1 VQQAAGGDAIY
12 GSRGYRR
19 TVARPLRI
27 EVPDGIYHLTARGS
41 ERAAI
46 FRDDT
51 DRRVFLELVADLRER
66 YFWRVLVY
74 CLMGNHYHL
83 LAQTPAPNLA
93 QGMRQ
98 LNGVYA
104 QAFNRRH
111 DRAGHLLEGRYSSRL
126 VQADE
131 HLLAATRYIVRNPVR
146 AGFCREAGEWHWS
159 SHRATLGL
167 APPRFLDVAALLSY
181 YAPTQGIARK
191 RYRAH
196 VEEADSEP
204 SAHPLVDGDEAFVVD
219 ALEHLEPTPGIPRR
233 YLRLPVP
240 ALSELL
246 AASDDDVAIARASG
260 HGYSTRQIGGYLGI
274 DASTVSRRLKRH
286 RTHTRT
292 ATNGT

>member
-1 VQQAAGGDAIY
+1 
-12 GSRGYRR
+12 
-19 TVARPLRI
+19 VARPLRL

-41 ERAAI
+41 ERGAI

-51 DRRVFLELVADLRER
+51 DRRVFLELVDDLRER
-66 YFWRVLVY
+66 YFWRVLAY

-83 LAQTPAPNLA
+83 LAQTPTPNLA

-111 DRAGHLLEGRYSSRL
+111 DRAGHLLEGRYDSRL

-131 HLLAATRYIVRNPVR
+131 HLLAAMRYIVRNPVR
-146 AGFCREAGEWHWS
+146 AGFCREASEWRWS

-167 APPRFLDVAALLSY
+167 DPPRFLDVTALLSY
-181 YAPTQGIARK
+181 YGPEQELARA

-196 VEEADSEP
+196 VEEADGEP
-204 SAHPLVDGDEAFVVD
+204 SMHPVVDGDKAFVAD
-219 ALEHLEPTPGIPRR
+219 ALEHLEPMPGIPRR

-240 ALSELL
+240 ALSEFL
-246 AASDDDVAIARASG
+246 AESDDDAAITRASE
-260 HGYSTRQIGGYLGI
+260 HGYSTRQIGGYLGVN
-274 DASTVSRRLKRH
+274 ASTVSRRLGRY
-286 RTHTRT
+286 RTRTRT
-292 ATNGT
+292 ATIGT